1 VEPSFEQMSA
11 AERIEYLQDLWD
23 RIAEQ
28 PEAVPV
34 PEAQLAELRRRVDE
48 HRADPASAIPWEQVL
63 ASARNR

>member
-1 VEPSFEQMSA
+1 MSA

-28 PEAVPV
+28 AVPV
-34 PEAQLAELRRRVDE
+34 PEAQLAELRRRVAE
-48 HRADPASAIPWEQVL
+48 HRADPGSAIPWEQVL